1 MAKQIEVISRGLI
14 RCARGILLCRN
25 VQGGYSYLPG
35 GRVEFGEP
43 ARETLRRELLEEAA
57 LAIRPTT
64 LALVAE
70 GRFEEQRV
78 HHEVNLV
85 FHVEPEEWPNAVLSR
100 EDDIEFHWAPW
111 ESLEEL
117 DLRPAS
123 IREFTA
129 SSKHMLD
136 RVAEEG
142 LQFLSMKYRERAKPH
157 L

>member
-1 MAKQIEVISRGLI
+1 MAKHIEVIARGLI
-14 RCARGILLCRN
+14 PGARGILLCRN
-25 VQGGYSYLPG
+25 VKGGYSYLPG
-35 GRVEFGEP
+35 GRGEFGEP
-43 ARETLRRELLEEAA
+43 AREALRRELLEEAA

-64 LALVAE
+64 LALVTE
-70 GRFEEQRV
+70 GRFEEQGV

-85 FHVEPEEWPNAVLSR
+85 FHVELKGGPNEVLSR
-100 EDDIEFHWAPW
+100 EENIEFHWAPW

-142 LQFLSMKYRERAKPH
+142 LQFLSME
-157 L
+157 